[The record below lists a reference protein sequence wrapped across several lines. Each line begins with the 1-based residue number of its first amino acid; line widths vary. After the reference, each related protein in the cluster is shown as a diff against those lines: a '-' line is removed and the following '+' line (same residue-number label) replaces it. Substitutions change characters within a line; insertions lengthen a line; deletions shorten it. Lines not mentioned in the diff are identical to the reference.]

1 MNSFKSDG
9 VDIAYTD
16 YPPAGEDKRAPIL
29 LIHGFASTQ
38 TVNWL
43 FTQWIKTLTE
53 DGRRVVT
60 FDNRGH
66 GQSEKLYDPSL
77 YTLEAMAGD
86 AAALLDHLAIPQAD
100 VMGYS
105 MGARI
110 ALTLA
115 LTVPEKVRT
124 LILGGVGDYLVSDPG
139 LPSGLAEAME
149 AERIEDIGSPMM
161 KIFRGFAES
170 TRSDLAAL
178 AACARGF
185 RKAMDPASLARIAQP
200 VLICVGT
207 RDDVAGDPH
216 PLQPLFRLAEIVDIP
231 GRDHNRA
238 VGDRVYKQAVLSFLA
253 AQDATGSRGG

>member
-1 MNSFKSDG
+1 MDSFISNG
-9 VDIAYTD
+9 VEIAYAD
-16 YPPAGEDKRAPIL
+16 YRPVATEKGAPIL
-29 LIHGFASTQ
+29 LIHGFASTHA
-38 TVNWL
+38 VNWL

-66 GQSEKLYDPSL
+66 GQSEKLYDPAL
-77 YTLEAMAGD
+77 YSLEAMAGD
-86 AAALLDHLAIPQAD
+86 ASALLDHLGVPRAD

-110 ALTLA
+110 AITLA
-115 LTVPEKVRT
+115 LAHADKVRS
-124 LILGGVGDYLVSDPG
+124 LILGGVGANLLEEPG

-149 AERIEDIGSPMM
+149 AERIEDIGPSML

-170 TRSDLAAL
+170 TRSDLKAL

-185 RKAMDPASLARIAQP
+185 RKSMEPATLARVAQP

-216 PLQPLFRLAEIVDIP
+216 PLQPLFRQAEVVDIP

-253 AQDATGSRGG
+253 AQDAATGAGG